1 MKTIVPDYY
10 PDFRCIAGACRHS
23 CSIGWEI
30 DIDEDTR
37 QLYREIPGEIG
48 RRLSEQIDDSG
59 EVPCFSLDERE
70 RCPFLNGEGLCDII
84 LQLGEG
90 ALCQICADH
99 PRFRSFFSD
108 RTEMGLGLCCEAA
121 ADLIL
126 RRTEPVRFTVLEDD
140 GETESLTDWERTVLA
155 EREGYI
161 RLAQDRTLSAKERME
176 RIAVLP
182 PYSFAQWTEI
192 LLRLEQM
199 DPAWG
204 ELLRRTA
211 EQEQCAAISDT
222 AEEQLLVYFLF
233 RHLPD
238 AVDLDDL
245 YARAAFAVVSTQII
259 AGLAARLPETDLREI
274 ARLYSSEI
282 EYSEENTEALL
293 AILRGAADAHFDK
306 NKSHKQ

>member
-1 MKTIVPDYY
+1 MKLIAPDYY
-10 PDFRCIAGACRHS
+10 PRFRCIADRCRHN
-23 CSIGWEI
+23 CCIGWEI

-48 RRLSEQIDDSG
+48 RRLSDQIDDSG
-59 EVPCFSLDERE
+59 EVSCFSLDERE
-70 RCPFLNGEGLCDII
+70 RCPFLNGDGLCDII

-121 ADLIL
+121 TDLIL
-126 RRTEPVRFTVLEDD
+126 RRTEPVRFTVLEND
-140 GETESLTDWERTVLA
+140 GETETLTDWERTVLA

-161 RLAQDRTLSAKERME
+161 RLAQDRTLSAEERMR
-176 RIAVLP
+176 RIASLP
-182 PYSFAQWTEI
+182 PYSSAQWTEI

-199 DPAWG
+199 DPAWS
-204 ELLRRTA
+204 ELLRR
-211 EQEQCAAISDT
+211 AAGKNESSAVPDT

-238 AVDLDDL
+238 AVDSDDL
-245 YARAAFAVVSTQII
+245 RARAAFAVVSTQLI
-259 AGLAARLPETDLREI
+259 AGLAARLPDTDLREI

-293 AILRGAADAHFDK
+293 AILRDSADTHFDK
-306 NKSHKQ
+306 K

>member
-23 CSIGWEI
+23 CCIGWEI

-37 QLYREIPGEIG
+37 DLYREIPGEIG

-59 EVPCFSLDERE
+59 EVSCFSLDERE
-70 RCPFLNGEGLCDII
+70 QCPFLNGEGLCDII

-126 RRTEPVRFTVLEDD
+126 RRTEPVRLTVLEND
-140 GETESLTDWERTVLA
+140 GETEPLTDWERTVLA
-155 EREGYI
+155 EREACI
-161 RLAQDRTLSAKERME
+161 RLAQDRTLSAKDRME
-176 RIAVLP
+176 RIASLP
-182 PYSFAQWTEI
+182 PYSFARWTEI
-192 LLRLEQM
+192 LLELEQM
-199 DPAWG
+199 APAWS
-204 ELLRRTA
+204 ELLRRA
-211 EQEQCAAISDT
+211 AGNDVCAAVSDL
-222 AEEQLLVYFLF
+222 AAEQLLVYFLF

-238 AVDLDDL
+238 AVDSDDL
-245 YARAAFAVVSTQII
+245 RARAAFAVVSTQLIT
-259 AGLAARLPETDLREI
+259 GLAARLPETDIREI

-293 AILRGAADAHFDK
+293 AVLRDSADAFR
-306 NKSHKQ
+306 

>member
-10 PDFRCIAGACRHS
+10 PEFHCIAGACRHS
-23 CSIGWEI
+23 CCIGWEI

-70 RCPFLNGEGLCDII
+70 RCPFLNGDGLCDII

-126 RRTEPVRFTVLEDD
+126 RRTELRGSALCAPGALLSAAGWILFSYLYSIYTRFFPRSSHLYGSMATLVILMLWLYFCMIIFLCGAEVNKL
-140 GETESLTDWERTVLA
+140 LTDW
-155 EREGYI
+155 
-161 RLAQDRTLSAKERME
+161 TL
-176 RIAVLP
+176 
-182 PYSFAQWTEI
+182 Q
-192 LLRLEQM
+192 
-199 DPAWG
+199 
-204 ELLRRTA
+204 RR
-211 EQEQCAAISDT
+211 
-222 AEEQLLVYFLF
+222 
-233 RHLPD
+233 R
-238 AVDLDDL
+238 
-245 YARAAFAVVSTQII
+245 
-259 AGLAARLPETDLREI
+259 
-274 ARLYSSEI
+274 
-282 EYSEENTEALL
+282 
-293 AILRGAADAHFDK
+293 
-306 NKSHKQ
+306 